1 MLGEPTG
8 NGGRMTRMLGALP
21 FVEDPSVSATSAT
34 LPLIAFGATFRL
46 RRILLRQKRC
56 YRQTYAL
63 RITQLQTTF

>member
-21 FVEDPSVSATSAT
+21 FVEDPSVSAARATSAT
-34 LPLIAFGATFRL
+34 LPLIAFGATIRL

-63 RITQLQTTF
+63 RITQL